1 MDEIAKGRFATLGG
15 DKTTVPCPHCG
26 HRLQLLDAR
35 FLQAGPVR
43 CGACGEPVQ
52 ATPGLA
58 ALAEVLGAAPRP
70 RDRS

>member
-1 MDEIAKGRFATLGG
+1 MDDIADGQRATLGG

-43 CGACGEPVQ
+43 CGACGKPVQ

-58 ALAEVLGAAPRP
+58 ALAEVLGASPPR